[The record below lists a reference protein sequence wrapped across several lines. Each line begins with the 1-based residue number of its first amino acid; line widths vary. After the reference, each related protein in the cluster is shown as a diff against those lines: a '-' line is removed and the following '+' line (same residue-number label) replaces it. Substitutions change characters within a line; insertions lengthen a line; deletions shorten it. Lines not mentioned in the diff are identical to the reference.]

1 MEQVSPEYI
10 QFVDAWHKVMYIA
23 CAVSLLLALILFSIH
38 KIKLAAIKTLKG
50 KYDYIRLNQIRT
62 YQFVY
67 FALAGAIF
75 FIGNTAGDET
85 VTKSLIY
92 IFVRVFI
99 SLCVAV
105 LFGYVIFLI
114 LKFYYPAKMEKRL
127 RILRYSPRFSK
138 AGNEMKLLS
147 EEEED
152 VHLDEGMQAEE
163 NVFSV
168 DYDVWVDD
176 STGEVHIEK
185 YSGYLEALECGSCG
199 FSTLTLQSEDI
210 TKTATEEIEGELIKH
225 YKCTYCSAERHTS
238 FPIAKILTSLNEYK
252 LPQDYVLKG
261 QRKVKSI
268 MIEIISTKGDQKEYF
283 FQTTGQAKEFLDQ
296 FEYDKDHDLL
306 AQDS

>member
-1 MEQVSPEYI
+1 MQNVSPEYI
-10 QFVDAWHKVMYIA
+10 KFVEGWHQIMYIA
-23 CAVSLLLALILFSIH
+23 AAVSLVLSIVLFIIH
-38 KIKLAAIKTLKG
+38 KAKLAAIKSYKG
-50 KYDYIRLNQIRT
+50 KYDYIRVNQIRN

-75 FIGNTAGDET
+75 FIGNTVGDVT

-92 IFVRVFI
+92 IFVRFFI
-99 SLCVAV
+99 SLCVSV

-114 LKFYYPAKMEKRL
+114 LKFYYPTRMERHLKRL
-127 RILRYSPRFSK
+127 RYMPRISQ

-168 DYDVWVDD
+168 DYDVWVDET
-176 STGEVHIEK
+176 TGEVQIEK

-199 FSTLTLQSEDI
+199 FQTLTLQSEEI
-210 TKTATEEIEGELIKH
+210 LKAATETEEGELIKH
-225 YKCTYCSAERHTS
+225 YKCTYCKAQRHTKY
-238 FPIAKILTSLNEYK
+238 PIAKILSTINEYK
-252 LPQDYVLKG
+252 LPEDYVLKG

-268 MIEIISTKGDQKEYF
+268 MIEIVSTKGDKKEYF
-283 FQTTGQAKEFLDQ
+283 FQSTNQAKEFLEQ
-296 FEYDKDHDLL
+296 FDYDKENEIP
-306 AQDS
+306 A